1 VRCLA
6 TGMMQLERELRLKD
20 LIAALKNDHEE
31 IRRRIWILHTLVSRG
46 TDADFNIVEKRTIEL
61 GTLLGAHFAKEES
74 RTRDVLAASQSIS
87 YSSISDNT
95 IAFSKSGVVGST
107 IQKHKAM
114 ADSFREIYGLA
125 AVLTREEK
133 LSVFE
138 KFERVLLLYL
148 KEEEDKDLFPF
159 LIGQIDENQKIAQPQ
174 DDKQGQRK
182 SVSGDGQK
190 SSGEKDGGHEELVL
204 A

>member
-1 VRCLA
+1 M
-6 TGMMQLERELRLKD
+6 GMMQLERELRLKD

-31 IRRRIWILHTLVSRG
+31 IRRRIWILQTLVSSG
-46 TDADFNIVEKRTIEL
+46 TDADFDIVEKRTVEL

-74 RTRDVLAASQSIS
+74 RTRDVLAGSQSVS
-87 YSSISDNT
+87 FSSISDNNT
-95 IAFSKSGVVGST
+95 AFSKSDVVEST

-114 ADSFREIYGLA
+114 SDSFREIYGLA

-133 LSVFE
+133 LSAFE

-159 LIGQIDENQKIAQPQ
+159 LLGEIDENQKIAQSQ
-174 DDKQGQRK
+174 DDKQGQRET
-182 SVSGDGQK
+182 VSGDGQK
-190 SSGEKDGGHEELVL
+190 SSGEKNGGHEELVL